1 MNIDTLLVDL
11 EIVGQVK
18 ENDKLAV
25 NNVVGATK
33 LFVNQSSVLNSVYRR
48 YNGFNRLDSIMY
60 LENLITRVETASSKI
75 IEASFIDMC
84 ISLKISVEK
93 AIQGINML
101 KMTYSDDSEMIAR
114 LTITNNKL
122 TKVFENLRTFAD
134 TLDQVAD
141 VYHDVTNIVNTE
153 NNRNSGNNSD

>member
-141 VYHDVTNIVNTE
+141 VYHDVTNIVNTG